1 MGGFGSGMRVFGFLI
16 LHGWMMAFTSL
27 FLFPFFVQ
35 DS

>member
-27 FLFPFFVQ
+27 LLLLFFVQ